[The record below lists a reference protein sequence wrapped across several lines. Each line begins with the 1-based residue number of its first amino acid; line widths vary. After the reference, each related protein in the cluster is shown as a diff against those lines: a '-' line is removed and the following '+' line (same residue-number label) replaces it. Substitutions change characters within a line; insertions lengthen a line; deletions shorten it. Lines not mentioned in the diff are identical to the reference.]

1 MSGFWLPFLGG
12 AAQGALGIIEKQQAD
27 DRRLADEEHMANLRA
42 KLDIE
47 KQKTIEELRSMKD
60 RENFDYQQR
69 IKDKPLND
77 YAAAVAKRSGD
88 QVPAEPPAP
97 VTSTSGIMDRSS
109 MVGVDGKPIQS
120 AGAGDVGL
128 SGDLA
133 KLRQQI
139 LSTPGMSDE
148 DRQGALAQLDAQAAQ
163 QNQAN
168 AAAAPKSRNIT
179 QSEAQE
185 LAMQDLLKSGN
196 GPAYVA
202 GRPLQ
207 SEKTLSVA
215 DGAAIIDPKTGKVIF
230 QNTGKADR
238 QREHEEFQTKSQQ
251 SAQAEREKL
260 ERLRLD
266 PLGINSAANGE
277 PAGKASQAIS
287 DGITGEEFLKTV
299 SKPVAEQVRAL
310 AAGRM
315 TFPTGQAIKTPYWQ
329 SVLTLVSQYDP
340 TFDAV
345 NYGTR
350 AATRKAF
357 TSGREASSVNALNTV
372 LGHLDSLGVAAD
384 KLNNGAFPHLKAAS
398 NYLESSI
405 GDSRVKKFEATKKAV
420 VDELV
425 RAWRGTGGTLED
437 IKTWSSTLDASNS
450 PEQLH
455 GVIGQLGE
463 LLESKIES
471 LNDQYRK
478 GMGKT
483 SDGFHLM
490 SPHASE
496 VLQRIKKRAGMDT
509 EPKAAAP
516 SAGGTLTYDPS
527 TGTFH

>member
-1 MSGFWLPFLGG
+1 MSFFLDFIGG
-12 AAQGALGIIEKQQAD
+12 AAQAHLGIIERKEKEAQQEKF
-27 DRRLADEEHMANLRA
+27 LELQANLEIKKQEAIEALRA
-42 KLDIE
+42 N
-47 KQKTIEELRSMKD
+47 
-60 RENFDYQQR
+60 RERQSIDYQQSL
-69 IKDKPLND
+69 KDKPLND
-77 YAAAVAKRSGD
+77 YAAAVAKRSGE

-97 VTSTSGIMDRSS
+97 VTSTSGITDRSS
-109 MVGVDGKPIQS
+109 MVGVDGNPIQS

-139 LSTPGMSDE
+139 MNDPGISNE
-148 DRQGALAQLDAQAAQ
+148 DRKGALAQLDAQAAQ

-168 AAAAPKSRNIT
+168 AAAAPKTRSLS
-179 QSEAQE
+179 QSEAQD
-185 LAMQDLLKSGN
+185 LAMQDLLKAGN

-207 SEKTLSVA
+207 NEKTLSVA
-215 DGAAIIDPKTGKVIF
+215 DGAAIIDPKTGKVLF
-230 QNTGKADR
+230 QNSGKADR
-238 QREHEEFQTKSQQ
+238 QREHEDFQTRQRQ
-251 SAQAEREKL
+251 DEQASKEKL

-266 PLGINSAANGE
+266 PLGVNSAANGE
-277 PAGKASQAIS
+277 SAGKAAQAIS
-287 DGITGEEFLKTV
+287 DGVTGEEFLTTV

-315 TFPTGQAIKTPYWQ
+315 SFPTGQAIKTPYWQ

-384 KLNNGAFPHLKAAS
+384 KLNNGAFPHINTAT
-398 NYLESSI
+398 NFLESSI
-405 GDSRVKKFEATKKAV
+405 GDARVKKFEATKKAV
-420 VDELV
+420 VDELT
-425 RAWRGTGGTLED
+425 RAWRGSGGAVSD
-437 IKTWSSTLDASNS
+437 IETWSKTLDASNS

-455 GVIGQLGE
+455 GVIGQLGD
-463 LLESKIES
+463 LLDSKIEA

-490 SPHASE
+490 SPHAAE

-509 EPKAAAP
+509 EPKAATP